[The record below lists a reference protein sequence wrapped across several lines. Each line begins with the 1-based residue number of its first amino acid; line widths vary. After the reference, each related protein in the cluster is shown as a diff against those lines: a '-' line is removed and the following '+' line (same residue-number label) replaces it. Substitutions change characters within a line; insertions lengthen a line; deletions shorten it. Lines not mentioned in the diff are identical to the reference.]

1 MDAAHIAFWV
11 VWSVNPEVIWLWLD
25 QTKPL
30 GCSARNPGISA
41 TSPDERGRWSSG
53 DSDSPPVAL
62 RRTWREYGHAARTR
76 RNFRQVANDPTFQ
89 EVDWHR
95 VWKGEFGMPT
105 TKVKKSKSK

>member
-1 MDAAHIAFWV
+1 LRVEYQRYVNAPRNSAANF
-11 VWSVNPEVIWLWLD
+11 PENGV
-25 QTKPL
+25 
-30 GCSARNPGISA
+30 SA
-41 TSPDERGRWSSG
+41 TSPDDRGRWSSG

>member
-1 MDAAHIAFWV
+1 ML
-11 VWSVNPEVIWLWLD
+11 P
-25 QTKPL
+25 
-30 GCSARNPGISA
+30 
-41 TSPDERGRWSSG
+41 SG

-95 VWKGEFGMPT
+95 IWKGEFGMPT
-105 TKVKKSKSK
+105 TKVKKRKSK